1 MAKKTMQKLS
11 TDELQAELERREREA
26 VKLAAKRDKL
36 LAQVAEIDEELA
48 SYGYEAVN
56 GRAAGSRS
64 RSRAGG
70 GRKRPKN
77 DMSLVDALKKA
88 MAGKTMG
95 VTEAAEAAKKVGY
108 RSSSAN
114 FRNIVNQT
122 LLKNPD
128 VFKKVDRGQYAV
140 K

>member
-11 TDELQAELERREREA
+11 TDELQTELERREREA

-36 LAQVAEIDEELA
+36 LTQVAEIDKELA

-56 GRAAGSRS
+56 GRSAGSGS
-64 RSRAGG
+64 RPRPGG
-70 GRKRPKN
+70 ARKRPKN

-88 MAGKTMG
+88 MASKTMG

-128 VFKKVDRGQYAV
+128 VFKKVGRGQYAV